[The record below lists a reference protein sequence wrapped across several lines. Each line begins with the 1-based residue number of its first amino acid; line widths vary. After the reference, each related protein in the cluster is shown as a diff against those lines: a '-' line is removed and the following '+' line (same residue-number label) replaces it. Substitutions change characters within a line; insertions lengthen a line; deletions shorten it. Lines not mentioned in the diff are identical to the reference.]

1 MIWTVSLTN
10 SRPGDAR
17 YARPF
22 GSPKAR
28 FCGSPVKFFVVVS
41 IAHIIFNKVF
51 FYLNM
56 PWDIYFIVNKN
67 GRDIVVIKNDNAFI
81 F

>member
-1 MIWTVSLTN
+1 MVALSN
-10 SRPGDAR
+10 
-17 YARPF
+17 
-22 GSPKAR
+22 
-28 FCGSPVKFFVVVS
+28 FFVVVS
-41 IAHIIFNKVF
+41 IAYIIFNKVF
-51 FYLNM
+51 FYLNI